1 MKRPSLH
8 PDTWFSLL
16 SLALVVL
23 PSVALAQPKA
33 PATDEEFEIEAAPS
47 KPRTAPVA
55 KPAAAAAPAP
65 VTAPVAT
72 PLVDGG
78 VEAPVPVV
86 PAASVE
92 EVAALRS
99 ELSALSSRLNASET
113 ATADQAK
120 LDEQRRVEAER
131 AADEQK
137 AAQEKRSLLERV
149 AKLGVTFSGYLQAQY
164 AHNQVSEDQLL
175 QGGTPINQD
184 RFAIR
189 RGRLR
194 VKGRWQYL
202 RTDFEVDAST
212 TRGPTASVRR
222 ASVSGVLPSSDPNA
236 LPLLVLAAGLTEI
249 PFGREVQQGQDDILF
264 LERTTGSLALFS
276 GPVDTGVRLDAAYG
290 PLRAQ
295 LAVMN
300 GSPVD
305 DRAGGPSALD
315 PVRAPDLLGHV
326 GFDSAPLDSLRIVG
340 GVSFLTGKGFHPGSD
355 ATKPVLQWDDSNAD
369 GVINAGELVA
379 VAGRGA
385 LPSKNFK
392 HWAVAADLDF
402 ELRTKLGWSRL
413 YGEVTLAQNLDR
425 ALYVADPFARGN
437 DLRELSWYV
446 AAIQDVTPWGFVGV
460 RYDQYDPNSD
470 LTDNRRGQ
478 SVPADA
484 TIKTASPIVGA
495 RWPGY
500 GRLTFEYD
508 AVKDKLARD
517 VRGVPTDLK
526 NNQWTLRVQGEF

>member
-1 MKRPSLH
+1 MKRPTLH

-16 SLALVVL
+16 ALALLTL
-23 PSVALAQPKA
+23 PGVALAQPKA
-33 PATDEEFEIEAAPS
+33 PAPADDFEIEAAPA
-47 KPRTAPVA
+47 KPRSAPA
-55 KPAAAAAPAP
+55 PKPAAAVPAAAP
-65 VTAPVAT
+65 VTATPDAGVEVPVA
-72 PLVDGG
+72 
-78 VEAPVPVV
+78 AV

-92 EVAALRS
+92 EVAALRT
-99 ELSALSSRLNASET
+99 ELNALSQRLAASDAARVE
-113 ATADQAK
+113 QAK
-120 LDEQRRVEAER
+120 LDEQSRAEAER
-131 AADEQK
+131 AADAER
-137 AAQEKRSLLERV
+137 AEQEKRSLLERV
-149 AKLGVTFSGYLQAQY
+149 AKLGVTLSGYVQAQY
-164 AHNQVSEDQLL
+164 GMNQVSEDQLL

-194 VKGRWQYL
+194 VKGRWKYV
-202 RTDFEVDAST
+202 RTDFELDAST

-222 ASVSGVLPSSDPNA
+222 ASVSGVLPNSDPNL
-236 LPLLVLAAGLTEI
+236 LPLLVASVGLTEI
-249 PFGREVQQGQDDILF
+249 PLGRELQQGQDEILF

-276 GPVDTGVRLDAAYG
+276 GPVDTGVRLDSAYG

-300 GSPVD
+300 GSPLD

-315 PVRAPDLLGHV
+315 AVRAPDLVGRF
-326 GFDSAPLDSLRIVG
+326 GFDSAPLDYLRLVG
-340 GVSFLTGKGFHPGSD
+340 GVSFLSGKGFHPGSD

-385 LPSKNFK
+385 LPSKTFK
-392 HWAVAADLDF
+392 HWAVAADLDL
-402 ELRTKLGWSRL
+402 ELRTKYGWSRA

-425 ALYVADPFARGN
+425 ALYVADPFVRGN
-437 DLRELSWYV
+437 DMRELSWYV
-446 AAIQDVTPWGFVGV
+446 ALIQDVTPWGFVGV

-470 LTDNRRGQ
+470 LTDNRRGE
-478 SVPADA
+478 SVPVDA
-484 TIKTASPIVGA
+484 TIKTTSPIVGA
-495 RWPGY
+495 RWPGH